1 MSVAKP
7 TRLNLPAL
15 FVAATANAFF
25 YAFIEWIFFVTKPS
39 ALSLLSPFE
48 KARIYFVTGGVIAL
62 ATLLACLPLLLPA
75 LLTKDKTQ
83 KRLATLACLPPAFV
97 ASVNALI
104 ITDNFTYT
112 VFKFG
117 VTTAEDY
124 WRIPYTVGFLLFF
137 LWTTRQIHRRLF
149 KRRTPAPSLTF
160 SGLALTIGLV
170 LALTSPRADNV
181 AAANEVSAAAQKY
194 PNILIIGGDGLSA
207 TYLSVY
213 GNPKETTPFLEK
225 LSTES
230 LFAENAFVNSSSTTA
245 STTSM
250 LTGRYPTDVQ
260 VFRYPDALSGD
271 DSFMHLPGILKA
283 YGYHTVEVGVT
294 HYVDAGKLNLLDG
307 FDIVNGRS
315 LNQPIATA
323 LRKILGNTP
332 STQFMATILSRAEER
347 LLHIFFV
354 RSMSN
359 AIKEVEDPTA
369 RDTDELR
376 VEQINALFDQADRPL
391 FIFAHFMDTH
401 GPKFSYDQ
409 QVFSRDDAKRDWDV
423 NHYQDAILTFDGN
436 LESLYNHL
444 EETGKLENTIIVVY
458 TDHGFMYTVHN
469 RIPIIIRFPEQAHTG
484 TRSNNLQVID
494 VPATLLDYLGIQQPD
509 WMSGASFLD
518 GEAPAQR
525 EIISIVAGSPKKI
538 QPPFFQIKSVVF
550 TVCQKYYSF
559 NVQENTFTS
568 KLVTGHTAPCDP
580 ASLPLEEEIRAKILA
595 YLEAHGY
602 DVSGL
607 QYEAERPKEPGSGQ
621 N

>member
-1 MSVAKP
+1 MSSAKP

-15 FVAATANAFF
+15 LVAATFNAFF

-48 KARIYFVTGGVIAL
+48 KARIFFVTGGVIAL
-62 ATLLACLPLLLPA
+62 AIILVCLPLLLPA

-83 KRLATLACLPPAFV
+83 RRLATLACLPPAFV

-117 VTTAEDY
+117 IATAEDY
-124 WRIPYTVGFLLFF
+124 WRIPYAIGFILFF
-137 LWTTRQIHRRLF
+137 LWTTRQTHRRLF
-149 KRRTPAPSLTF
+149 KRRVPASSLTL
-160 SGLALTIGLV
+160 SGVVLTLSLV

-181 AAANEVSAAAQKY
+181 SAANDPAATSQTF
-194 PNILIIGGDGLSA
+194 PNIIIIGGDGLGS
-207 TYLSVY
+207 TYLSAY
-213 GNPKETTPFLEK
+213 GNPKKTTPFLEK
-225 LSTES
+225 LAAES
-230 LFAENAFVNSSSTTA
+230 IFAENAFVNVSSTTA

-250 LTGRYPTDVQ
+250 LTGRYPADVD
-260 VFRYPDALSGD
+260 VFRYPDVLSGD
-271 DSFMHLPGILKA
+271 DSFKHLPGILKA
-283 YGYHTVEVGVT
+283 YGYHTVEVGVN
-294 HYVDAGKLNLLDG
+294 HYVDAGKINLLDG

-315 LNQPIATA
+315 LNQPLATA
-323 LRKILGNTP
+323 LRKVLGNTP

-359 AIKEVEDPTA
+359 AIKEVEDPHA
-369 RDTDELR
+369 RDTDGQR
-376 VEQINALFDQADRPL
+376 VDEINQLFDQADRPL

-401 GPKFSYDQ
+401 GPHFSYSQ
-409 QVFSRDDAKRDWDV
+409 QVFSKRETARDWDV
-423 NHYQDAILTFDGN
+423 NQYQDAILTFDGN
-436 LESLYNHL
+436 LKKIYNHL
-444 EETGKLENTIIVVY
+444 EETGKLENTIIVIY
-458 TDHGFMYTVHN
+458 TDHGFMYTVTS
-469 RIPIIIRFPEQAHTG
+469 RIPLIVRFPEQAHAG
-484 TRSNNLQVID
+484 TRSHNLQVID
-494 VPATLLDYLGIQQPD
+494 VPATLLDYLGLPQPE
-509 WMSGASFLD
+509 WMSGASFLEE
-518 GEAPAQR
+518 EAPALR

-538 QPPFFQIKSVVF
+538 KPPFFQIKSVVF

-559 NVQENTFTS
+559 NVQENKFTT

-580 ASLPLEEEIRAKILA
+580 ASLPLEEDIRAKIIA

-607 QYEAERPKEPGSGQ
+607 QDEAERPKEPGSGQ